1 MSIPP
6 PPATPSVTTPA
17 RPPARRTPKLLAWA
31 LTIAMLA
38 AAWGLTQV
46 TLPDDA
52 ALAPFVTAATL
63 GDPATAR
70 NLAVTVTDVRAA
82 RTVTDAGGWS
92 AEGTW
97 VVVDL
102 EAAAV
107 VAQQNA
113 RLTLVELVVGDRT
126 YSATDRGTTFR
137 GQSLVPGVPRSGALA
152 FELPA
157 DALTGTA
164 TLRLG
169 APGVASGAELDGVI
183 EMTIDL
189 DALPVESEATI
200 TENGWAR

>member
-1 MSIPP
+1 
-6 PPATPSVTTPA
+6 
-17 RPPARRTPKLLAWA
+17 
-31 LTIAMLA
+31 MLV

-46 TLPDDA
+46 TLSDDA
-52 ALAPFVTAATL
+52 ALAPFVTTAER
-63 GDPATAR
+63 GEPATAR

-82 RTVTDAGGWS
+82 RAVSDAGGWS

-107 VAQQNA
+107 VSQQNA
-113 RLTLVELVVGDRT
+113 RLTLAELVIGDRT

-137 GQSLVPGVPRSGALA
+137 DESLVPGVPRSGSLA

-169 APGVASGAELDGVI
+169 VPEGRDDAALDGIV
-183 EMTIDL
+183 ELTIDL
-189 DALPVESEATI
+189 DALTVEPEATI
-200 TENGWAR
+200 DENGWSR